1 MNTGRISA
9 GVVCKVIGGV
19 DGLNI
24 GKTVK
29 VASFQGDHSKYG
41 RIWRCTAQ
49 DCKLITEYGGVGIAA
64 DFAQDWLEPLPPVM
78 SAPAQ
83 ARAES

>member
-1 MNTGRISA
+1 MNKGRISA

-49 DCKLITEYGGVGIAA
+49 DCSLITEYGGVGIAA

-83 ARAES
+83 AKASA